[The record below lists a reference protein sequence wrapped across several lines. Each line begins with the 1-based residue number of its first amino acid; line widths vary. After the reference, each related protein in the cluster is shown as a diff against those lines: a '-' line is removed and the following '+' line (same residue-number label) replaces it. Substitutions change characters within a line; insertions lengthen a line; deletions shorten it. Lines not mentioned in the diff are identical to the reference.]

1 MGYIRN
7 MILFDLKHSQSTNF
21 TTDSALTTQKAYL
34 QIIMKMMISA
44 ISI

>member
-34 QIIMKMMISA
+34 LPFK
-44 ISI
+44 